1 MRQTRHITVAVPL
14 DLCLQSRR
22 LAAGC
27 DSTVTAMVAHILE
40 GMPMYPIRANYPK
53 VGGPRGPVRG
63 RAQLA
68 REEAE
73 RRVRVSA
80 SAPKPSP
87 TSAQQKTES
96 SQTAII
102 SPASQADSITSA
114 IPLEAITA
122 AVCLYG
128 AVTNSESGTWS

>member
-53 VGGPRGPVRG
+53 VGGPRGPVPRTRPARPRRG
-63 RAQLA
+63 RKA
-68 REEAE
+68 R
-73 RRVRVSA
+73 A
-80 SAPKPSP
+80 SLRIRS
-87 TSAQQKTES
+87 
-96 SQTAII
+96 
-102 SPASQADSITSA
+102 
-114 IPLEAITA
+114 
-122 AVCLYG
+122 
-128 AVTNSESGTWS
+128 